1 MKFRKGQNR
10 KRIRKSENI
19 SDRILRE
26 SIKMDLDKSMGY
38 TIPESFYQENINRE
52 VNHAGL

>member
-1 MKFRKGQNR
+1 MKFRKGHNR

-26 SIKMDLDKSMGY
+26 SVKMDLDKRMGY

-52 VNHAGL
+52 VNNAGL